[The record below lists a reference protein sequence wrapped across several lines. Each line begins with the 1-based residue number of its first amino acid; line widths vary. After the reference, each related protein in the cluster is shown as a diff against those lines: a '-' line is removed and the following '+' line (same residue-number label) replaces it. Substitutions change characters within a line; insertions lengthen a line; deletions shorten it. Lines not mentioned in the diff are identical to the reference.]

1 MDKIEF
7 IRNHIEKLD
16 INISEEQCCQFLK
29 YYEMLVEKNKVMNL
43 TGITEFEEVVEK
55 HFVDSLSLVKS
66 IKLNGDESLIDVGT
80 GAGDSFKSCCKGIR
94 IWFPGIP
101 IKIMFPNLKI
111 TLMDSLN
118 KRLLFLNEVI
128 NKLGLDKIEL
138 VHGRAEDLG
147 KNSNYREKYDLC
159 VSRAVAN
166 ISTLSEYCIPFIK
179 LNGYFIC
186 YKADGCMNEINIG
199 KNAIKVLGGE
209 IEEIVDFN
217 LPDTDIKRK
226 IINIKKIKNTPK
238 KYPRKPGLPSKEPI
252 I

>member
-66 IKLNGDESLIDVGT
+66 IKLNGDESL
-80 GAGDSFKSCCKGIR
+80 
-94 IWFPGIP
+94 
-101 IKIMFPNLKI
+101 MKI

>member
-80 GAGDSFKSCCKGIR
+80 GAG
-94 IWFPGIP
+94 FPGIP

-138 VHGRAEDLG
+138 VHGRAE
-147 KNSNYREKYDLC
+147 DLC

>member
-80 GAGDSFKSCCKGIR
+80 GAG
-94 IWFPGIP
+94 FPGIP

-166 ISTLSEYCIPFIK
+166 ISTLSEYCTCVQMK
-179 LNGYFIC
+179 QSSSW
-186 YKADGCMNEINIG
+186 E
-199 KNAIKVLGGE
+199 
-209 IEEIVDFN
+209 
-217 LPDTDIKRK
+217 
-226 IINIKKIKNTPK
+226 
-238 KYPRKPGLPSKEPI
+238 
-252 I
+252 

>member
-43 TGITEFEEVVEK
+43 TGITEFEEVIEK

-80 GAGDSFKSCCKGIR
+80 GAG
-94 IWFPGIP
+94 FPGIP

-118 KRLLFLNEVI
+118 KRLLFLNEVT

-147 KNSNYREKYDLC
+147 KNSNYRE
-159 VSRAVAN
+159 
-166 ISTLSEYCIPFIK
+166 
-179 LNGYFIC
+179 
-186 YKADGCMNEINIG
+186 
-199 KNAIKVLGGE
+199 
-209 IEEIVDFN
+209 
-217 LPDTDIKRK
+217 
-226 IINIKKIKNTPK
+226 
-238 KYPRKPGLPSKEPI
+238 
-252 I
+252 

>member
-1 MDKIEF
+1 MEYEEFKSELIKQLKKID
-7 IRNHIEKLD
+7 IEID
-16 INISEEQCCQFLK
+16 EEKVIKFYK
-29 YYEMLVEKNKVMNL
+29 YMNL
-43 TGITEFEEVVEK
+43 LIEWNKKINLTAIIEPNDIILK

-80 GAGDSFKSCCKGIR
+80 GAG
-94 IWFPGIP
+94 FPGIP

-111 TLMDSLN
+111 ILIDSLN

-128 NKLGLDKIEL
+128 NILGLDKIEL

-199 KNAIKVLGGE
+199 KNAIKVLGGKIKNIDE
-209 IEEIVDFN
+209 FV
-217 LPDTDIKRK
+217 LPDSDMSRNV
-226 IINIKKIKNTPK
+226 IIIDKIKNTPN
-238 KYPRKPGLPSKEPI
+238 KYPRKAGIPVKEPLK
-252 I
+252 

>member
-16 INISEEQCCQFLK
+16 INISEKQCCQFLK

-80 GAGDSFKSCCKGIR
+80 GAG
-94 IWFPGIP
+94 FPGIP

-186 YKADGCMNEINIG
+186 YKADGCMNEIKIG

-209 IEEIVDFN
+209 IEKIVDFN

>member
-80 GAGDSFKSCCKGIR
+80 GAG
-94 IWFPGIP
+94 FPGIP

-166 ISTLSEYCIPFIK
+166 LAVLSEYCIPYVK
-179 LNGYFIC
+179 VDGYFIP
-186 YKADGCMNEINIG
+186 YKS
-199 KNAIKVLGGE
+199 GE
-209 IEEIVDFN
+209 IEDELNESKKAIKILGGKTQKVVQFE
-217 LPDTDIKRK
+217 LPDTDIARSLV
-226 IINIKKIKNTPK
+226 IIKKEKNTGM
-238 KYPRKPGLPSKEPI
+238 KYPRKSGIPSRKPLH
-252 I
+252 

>member
-80 GAGDSFKSCCKGIR
+80 GAG
-94 IWFPGIP
+94 FPGIP

-186 YKADGCMNEINIG
+186 YKADGCMNENKIK

>member
-1 MDKIEF
+1 
-7 IRNHIEKLD
+7 
-16 INISEEQCCQFLK
+16 
-29 YYEMLVEKNKVMNL
+29 
-43 TGITEFEEVVEK
+43 
-55 HFVDSLSLVKS
+55 
-66 IKLNGDESLIDVGT
+66 
-80 GAGDSFKSCCKGIR
+80 
-94 IWFPGIP
+94 
-101 IKIMFPNLKI
+101 MFPNLKI
-111 TLMDSLN
+111 ILIDSLN

-128 NKLGLDKIEL
+128 NILGLDKIEL

-166 ISTLSEYCIPFIK
+166 ISTLSEYCIPLIK

>member
-16 INISEEQCCQFLK
+16 IKISEEQCNQFLN
-29 YYEMLVEKNKVMNL
+29 YYEMLIEKNKVMNL
-43 TGITEFEEVVEK
+43 TGITDFEEVVDK

-66 IKLNGDESLIDVGT
+66 IELNGNEKLIDIGT
-80 GAGDSFKSCCKGIR
+80 GAG
-94 IWFPGIP
+94 FPGIP
-101 IKIMFPNLKI
+101 IKIMFPNLKV
-111 TLMDSLN
+111 TLVDSLN

-128 NKLGLDKIEL
+128 NEIKLKNIEV

-147 KNSNYREKYDLC
+147 KKIDYREQYDLC

-166 ISTLSEYCIPFIK
+166 IATLSEYCIPFIK
-179 LNGYFIC
+179 LDGYFIC
-186 YKADGCMNEINIG
+186 YKADGCIDEINSG
-199 KNAIKVLGGE
+199 SKAIKILGGE
-209 IEEIVDFN
+209 VEKIINFN

-252 I
+252 N

>member
-80 GAGDSFKSCCKGIR
+80 GAG
-94 IWFPGIP
+94 FPGIP

-166 ISTLSEYCIPFIK
+166 LSTLSEYCIPFIK
-179 LNGYFIC
+179 KDGVFAS
-186 YKADGCMNEINIG
+186 YKASDSEEEINNS
-199 KNAIKVLGGE
+199 KNAIKILGGSISKVCE
-209 IEEIVDFN
+209 TTLPGTEVKRNIV
-217 LPDTDIKRK
+217 I
-226 IINIKKIKNTPK
+226 IKKDKCTSN
-238 KYPRKPGLPSKEPI
+238 KYPRKAGTPSKEPL
-252 I
+252 

>member
-1 MDKIEF
+1 MEYEEFKSELIKQLKKIDIEIDEEKV
-7 IRNHIEKLD
+7 IR
-16 INISEEQCCQFLK
+16 FYK
-29 YYEMLVEKNKVMNL
+29 YMNL
-43 TGITEFEEVVEK
+43 LIEWNKKINLTAIIEPNDIILK

-80 GAGDSFKSCCKGIR
+80 GAG
-94 IWFPGIP
+94 FPGIP